1 MQARASLTAWTVIFP
16 HIPVLFFKLWC
27 FHVHNVIKSKVPES
41 WATDLCVIWSQRE
54 ERSPHPK
61 ASPGLSPPP
70 ASSLMATQED
80 QSLHI
85 QDWLCNRNLYVLSC
99 PTLPKGSHSLKFSY
113 LFLYNYLFARQAVEG
128 LNSAFVLSQTT
139 QPPLLEAKQQLKP
152 RKAGWCQSPS
162 FEKHRCK
169 SGSCCRSGGFK

>member
-1 MQARASLTAWTVIFP
+1 MQTRASLTAWTVIFP
-16 HIPVLFFKLWC
+16 QIPVLFFKLWC
-27 FHVHNVIKSKVPES
+27 FHVHNVIKSKVPGS
-41 WATDLCVIWSQRE
+41 WATDLYVIWSQRG

-61 ASPGLSPPP
+61 ASPGLPPP
-70 ASSLMATQED
+70 SASSLVAMQD

-85 QDWLCNRNLYVLSC
+85 QDWLCNRNPYVLSC

-113 LFLYNYLFARQAVEG
+113 LFHYNYFFARQAVED
-128 LNSAFVLSQTT
+128 LNSAFVLNQKT
-139 QPPLLEAKQQLKP
+139 QPPLLEAKQQLKT